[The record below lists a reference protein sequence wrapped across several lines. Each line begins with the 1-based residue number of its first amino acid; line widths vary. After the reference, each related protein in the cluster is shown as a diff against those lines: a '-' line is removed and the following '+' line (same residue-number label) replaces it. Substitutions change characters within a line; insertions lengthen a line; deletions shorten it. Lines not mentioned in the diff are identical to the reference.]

1 MNATN
6 PPPVSAEIS
15 DCARLLEIA
24 PDATIFVDGTG
35 KIVLANSNAVAL
47 FGWPRAE
54 LIGASVEQLVPARFA
69 AAHVK
74 QRQGFYLESQSRP
87 MGLGL
92 PIIATR
98 ADGTEFPVEIA
109 LNVIKVGGEKMV
121 AASIR
126 DLTLTARYKESAK
139 RESYS
144 GQLVKLG
151 EFALL
156 AKGMDE
162 LLAKIPALIVESLMS
177 DMVIVFW
184 AGHGDELR
192 PRVVHGIAADVQER
206 LARVDMPS
214 WPSRQVL
221 ADPESRI
228 IEDHRHESG
237 VDSWFARELGLRT
250 SIRIPLVSTGVPIG
264 LLAAYA
270 RTPNAF
276 GPEELHFLQAIGNVI
291 IASFLRVEIEERF
304 FHATRIDAIGQL
316 TGGVAHD
323 FNNILTV
330 ILGNLQMLRESLT
343 QDRDAARLKLLSA
356 AQRAAKR
363 GALLTNKLLTFS
375 RKQVLAPRPVDLET
389 ALEGM
394 CEMLQRTLGE
404 TIRVE
409 WSVTPGCPRCMAD
422 SLQLD
427 NAILNLAL
435 NARDAMPRGGRLR
448 IAASPTTASEA
459 MAEGAGEMA
468 PGDYVAISVID
479 SGQGMMPDVIK
490 RVCEPFYTTKPAGQG
505 TGLGLSIVY
514 GFTRQSGGN
523 LRIDSAPGVGTTISM
538 YFPATE
544 IELAATTPNHTLVDN
559 IPVIHARAETVL
571 VVDDD
576 AELLNFAEECLA
588 TRGFRVLRASSI
600 AEAMQRLSDNR
611 SISILF
617 TDVVLAAG
625 ETGTTLAAEA
635 QKIRPYLP
643 VLYTSGSRLSPR
655 DATAVR
661 PAQFLPK
668 PYERDELILRVETLL
683 LMARAEFLLAEAQ
696 RRAH

>member
-1 MNATN
+1 MIASTTV
-6 PPPVSAEIS
+6 PLSAEAS
-15 DCARLLEIA
+15 VYASLLEIV

-35 KIVLANSNAVAL
+35 KIVLANSKAAAM
-47 FGWPRAE
+47 FGWPPAD
-54 LIGASVEQLVPARFA
+54 LIGATVEQLIPARFA
-69 AAHVK
+69 EAHIH
-74 QRQGFYLESQSRP
+74 QRQAFFGESRSRP
-87 MGLGL
+87 MGIDL
-92 PIIATR
+92 PLIGVR
-98 ADGTEFPVEIA
+98 ADGTEMPLEIA
-109 LNVIKVGGEKMV
+109 LSKFKLGEETVV

-126 DLTLTARYKESAK
+126 DLTLTARYKDSAK

-144 GQLVKLG
+144 AQLVKLG

-162 LLAKIPALIVESLMS
+162 LLAKVPALIVESLMN
-177 DMVIVFW
+177 DVVIVFW
-184 AGHGDELR
+184 AGQGDELR
-192 PRVVHGIAADVQER
+192 PRVVHGIAADVQQR
-206 LARVDMPS
+206 LAKVDVPS

-221 ADPESRI
+221 ADPDARI

-237 VDSWFARELGLRT
+237 VDSWVARELGLRT
-250 SIRIPLVSTGVPIG
+250 SIRIPLVNTGMPIG

-276 GPEELHFLQAIGNVI
+276 GPQELHFLQAIGNVI

-304 FHATRIDAIGQL
+304 LHATRIDAIGQL

-330 ILGNLQMLRESLT
+330 VLGNLQMLRESLT

-375 RKQVLAPRPVDLET
+375 RKQLLAPRPVDLET
-389 ALEGM
+389 ALRSM

-404 TIRVE
+404 TIQVE
-409 WSVTPGCPRCMAD
+409 WFVTPGCPRCIAD
-422 SLQLD
+422 PLQLD

-448 IAASPTTASEA
+448 IAASPTTADEE
-459 MAEGAGEMA
+459 MAEGAGELA
-468 PGDYVAISVID
+468 PGDYVAISVVD
-479 SGQGMMPDVIK
+479 SGQGMKPDVLK
-490 RVCEPFYTTKPAGQG
+490 RACEPFYTTKQSGQG

-514 GFTRQSGGN
+514 GFTRQSGGS
-523 LRIDSAPGVGTTISM
+523 LRIDSAPGVGTTICM
-538 YFPATE
+538 YFPAAET
-544 IELAATTPNHTLVDN
+544 ELAATAGSNSIVDN
-559 IPVIHARAETVL
+559 IPVIHAIAETVL

-588 TRGFRVLRASSI
+588 TRGFRVLRATSI

-611 SISILF
+611 SISLLF
-617 TDVVLAAG
+617 TDVMLAGG
-625 ETGTTLAAEA
+625 ETGPLLVAEA
-635 QKIRPYLP
+635 QKLRPGLP

-655 DATAVR
+655 DATEVR

-668 PYERDELILRVETLL
+668 PYEREELILRVETLL
-683 LMARAEFLLAEAQ
+683 LMARAEFLLSETQ